1 MKELIISRK
10 KEFKNI
16 FVLCFLSSSFLVVR
30 LILDYS
36 PNKFFILWNLF
47 LASVPYLLVLQLGLR
62 KNISS
67 FHLIITFIIW
77 LLFLPNAPY
86 IITDLKHIKIVAIND
101 TLFESLFILSFTI
114 SGLYFGFLSLRDMI
128 LALQEKG
135 WLTNKIRIYIFQNV
149 ILSLTAVGIYLG
161 RELRWNSWDLFQKP
175 KSLFDD
181 MIALFL
187 DPKEH
192 LHGWVFI
199 ISMSIF
205 LMVTF
210 KVFQNNK
217 THHINDQNL

>member
-16 FVLCFLSSSFLVVR
+16 FALCFLSSSFLVVR

-128 LALQEKG
+128 RALQEKG

-192 LHGWVFI
+192 LDGWVFI